1 MTTLLFLPTDTLP
14 WRWLRPADGASG
26 EGLPGDDARVVAVAP
41 AEAVTLH
48 WARLPDRSLAQAAAA
63 ARLLVA
69 ETSAAPAGDL
79 HVAVGDEGALAGP
92 GGEGGGERP
101 VGVVDAAA
109 MRGWLAMLAE
119 RGIDPDAVIPAPM
132 LLPRPDHGFLA
143 GEVGGVRV
151 LRGPGSGFADEP
163 GLTEIVT
170 GGAAVEPV
178 GEGALAAAFAAA
190 LAAPPLDLRPG
201 VFARRRRVAI
211 DWRLVRR
218 VALLA
223 AALLLATL
231 AIDVV
236 RLVRLNLAADAAEAD
251 ADALART
258 GLARGE
264 TVTDPARQLAE
275 RLAGLRGPGRGFS
288 ATAAAVYAAV
298 RQVPGSEVTSM
309 SFGPDGALVVGLATQ
324 RESAP
329 TDLKRAIE
337 ALGLPVSAGTFQSA
351 NGRVTGQFTVGGP
364 RPTGVPR

>member
-1 MTTLLFLPTDTLP
+1 MTTLVFLPTDTLP
-14 WRWLRPADGASG
+14 WRWLRPADGVG
-26 EGLPGDDARVVAVAP
+26 GVGLPGDDARVVAVAP

-79 HVAVGDEGALAGP
+79 HVAVGDEGALAG
-92 GGEGGGERP
+92 EGGERP
-101 VGVVDAAA
+101 VGVVDTAA
-109 MRGWLAMLAE
+109 MRGWLGMLAE

-132 LLPRPDHGFLA
+132 LLPRPAEGYVA

-178 GEGALAAAFAAA
+178 GEGALAASFAAA
-190 LAAPPLDLRPG
+190 LAAPPLDLRQG

-218 VALLA
+218 IALLA
-223 AALLLATL
+223 AALLLVTL
-231 AIDVV
+231 AIDAV
-236 RLVRLNLAADAAEAD
+236 RLVRLNLAADAAGAD

-264 TVTDPARQLAE
+264 TVTDPARQLTE

-288 ATAAAVYAAV
+288 GTAAAVYAAV

-309 SFGPDGALVVGLATQ
+309 SFGADGALVVGLASQ

-337 ALGLPVSAGTFQSA
+337 AVGLPVSAGTFQSA

-364 RPTGVPR
+364 APAGVSR